1 MLSRAEK
8 GILMPLASLNSKHGI
23 GDLGEPAFAFID
35 FLYSFK
41 QDYWQLLPLNPIG
54 KGNSPYYS
62 VSSFAGEILY
72 INLEDLL
79 NSELLKQEE
88 IKEPDFIKG
97 KINYKKV
104 REFKLP
110 LLKKAAERFDT
121 SNQEFRNFLKKNE
134 FWINGYAEFC
144 TASEIYGKLSAFDRD
159 LKFCRTKSLNE
170 LRENHKEQIDFY
182 KITQYFFFKQFFK
195 MKKYAESKKIKLIGD
210 IPFYVSDS
218 GADVW
223 LYPEYFKLDENL
235 MPRLKAGVPP
245 DIFSKTG
252 QLWGNPIYD
261 FEAQKKDGYLWWGQ
275 RLKKQAEMF
284 DAIRIDHF
292 RAFANYYEIPA
303 DAKNATYGKW
313 KKGPGEE
320 FFKILKKKIKFPF
333 IIAENLGG
341 EDDEEVCEL
350 LKKTNFCEMKILQFC
365 FEKTDDPTSI
375 PENFLFNCVCYTGTH
390 DNNTALGW
398 FEKLS
403 EKKKYLVSRYI
414 DIKGD
419 IAKNM
424 IDFALSLNI
433 KLVIIPLYD
442 YLGLDESAR
451 INIPGTQNGNWEW
464 QAPDNYSKL
473 IIEKYNK

>member
-1 MLSRAEK
+1 MLSKAEK
-8 GILMPLASLNSKHGI
+8 GILMPLASLSSKHGI
-23 GDLGEPAFAFID
+23 GDFGKPAFEFID
-35 FLYSFK
+35 FLSSFK

-79 NSELLKQEE
+79 NSELLKQDEL
-88 IKEPDFIKG
+88 KTPDFIKG
-97 KINYKKV
+97 KIDYKKV
-104 REFKLP
+104 RDFKIP
-110 LLKKAAERFDT
+110 LLKKATERFDT
-121 SNQEFRNFLKKNE
+121 SDKEYRDFLKKNE

-144 TASEIYGKLSAFDRD
+144 TASEIYGELSDFDRD
-159 LKFCRTKSLNE
+159 LKFRRINSLND
-170 LRENHKEQIDFY
+170 LREKHKEQIDFY
-182 KITQYFFFKQFFK
+182 KITQFFFFKQFFK

-223 LYPEYFKLDENL
+223 LYPEYFKLDDNL
-235 MPRLKAGVPP
+235 SPRLKAGVPP

-261 FEAQKKDGYLWWGQ
+261 FEVQKKDGYLWWEQ
-275 RLKKQAEMF
+275 RLKKQSEMF

-303 DAKNATYGKW
+303 DAINATCGKW
-313 KKGPGEE
+313 TKGPGEE
-320 FFKILKKKIKFPF
+320 FFKTLKKKIKFPF

-341 EDDEEVCEL
+341 EDDEDVCEL

-365 FEKTDDPTSI
+365 FEKTDDPNSI
-375 PENFLFNCVCYTGTH
+375 PENFPFNCVCYTGTH

-451 INIPGTQNGNWEW
+451 INIPGTQNVNWEW
-464 QAPDNYSKL
+464 QTPESYLKD
-473 IIEKYNK
+473 IIERY